1 MQKLLWGKSMKKTT
15 KIIRD
20 LIFAIAIII
29 CLLTTLIYINHKINL
44 SKESKKFIPM
54 GQMINVNGHSMHIY
68 TEGKGE
74 VPLVFMSGGGTSS
87 PTLDFKSLYS
97 LLSDHYK
104 IVVIEKF
111 GYGFSDIV
119 DTPRDI
125 DSILNDTRQAL
136 SLANIKGPYI
146 LFPHSMSGL
155 EALYWA
161 QLYPKE
167 VKGIVGL
174 DMAVPKAYENY
185 KINTTLIKIG
195 SVASKIGITRL
206 IPSLSE
212 SDAIKYGTLTDDE
225 KDLYKTIF
233 YRRTATSTML
243 NEVLE
248 VKNNAKKISQNTM
261 PNIPVLMFV
270 SNGIGTGWNE
280 NNWKKIQ
287 KTTAKEL
294 KNSEI
299 IYLNCPHYL
308 HDIEYKKISKKSIN
322 FIEKIKR

>member
-1 MQKLLWGKSMKKTT
+1 MKKIT
-15 KIIRD
+15 KIMVG
-20 LIFAIAIII
+20 LIFALVIII
-29 CLLTTLIYINHKINL
+29 CLLIALIYINHKINL
-44 SKESKKFIPM
+44 SKEDKKFIPM
-54 GQMINVNGHSMHIY
+54 GQMVNVNGHSMHIY
-68 TEGKGE
+68 TEGKGK

-87 PTLDFKSLYS
+87 PALDFKSLYS
-97 LLSDHYK
+97 LLSDNYK
-104 IVVIEKF
+104 IIVIEKF

-146 LFPHSMSGL
+146 LFPHSVSGL

-185 KINTTLIKIG
+185 KINTPLIKIS
-195 SVASKIGITRL
+195 SVASKLGITRL

-212 SDAIKYGTLTDDE
+212 SAAIKYGTLTDYE
-225 KDLYKTIF
+225 KDLYKTVF

-248 VKNNAKKISQNTM
+248 VKNNAKKVSKNAM
-261 PNIPVLMFV
+261 PTVPVLMFV
-270 SNGIGTGWNE
+270 SNGIGTGWDE
-280 NNWKKIQ
+280 NDWKKIQ

-299 IYLNCPHYL
+299 IYLNCSHYI
-308 HDIEYKKISKKSIN
+308 HDIEYKKIAKISVN
-322 FIEKIKR
+322 FIERIKK

>member
-1 MQKLLWGKSMKKTT
+1 MKRIT
-15 KIIRD
+15 KVIIA
-20 LIFAIAIII
+20 LIFTISIII
-29 CLLTTLIYINHKINL
+29 GLIIELIYINHKINL
-44 SKESKKFIPM
+44 SKEDKNFIPM
-54 GQMINVNGHSMHIY
+54 GQIVNVNGHSMHIY

-97 LLSDHYK
+97 LFSDNYK

-174 DMAVPKAYENY
+174 DMAFPKSYEDY
-185 KINTTLIKIG
+185 KINTPLIKIS
-195 SVASKIGITRL
+195 SVASKLGITRL

-248 VKNNAKKISQNTM
+248 VKNNAKKVSKNTM

-280 NNWKKIQ
+280 NDWKKIH

-294 KNSEI
+294 KNSQI
-299 IYLNCPHYL
+299 IYLNCSHYV
-308 HDIEYKKISKKSIN
+308 HDIEYKKIAKLSSN

>member
-1 MQKLLWGKSMKKTT
+1 MKKIT
-15 KIIRD
+15 KIMVG
-20 LIFAIAIII
+20 LIFALVIII
-29 CLLTTLIYINHKINL
+29 CLLIALIYINHKINL
-44 SKESKKFIPM
+44 SKEDKKFIPM
-54 GQMINVNGHSMHIY
+54 GQMVNVNGHSMHIY
-68 TEGKGE
+68 TEGKGK

-87 PTLDFKSLYS
+87 PALDFKSLYS
-97 LLSDHYK
+97 LLSDNYK
-104 IVVIEKF
+104 IIVIEKF
-111 GYGFSDIV
+111 GYGFSNIV

-146 LFPHSMSGL
+146 LFPHSVSGL

-185 KINTTLIKIG
+185 KINTPLIKIS

-212 SDAIKYGTLTDDE
+212 SAAIKYGTLTDDE
-225 KDLYKTIF
+225 KDLYKTVF

-248 VKNNAKKISQNTM
+248 VKNNAKKVSKNAM
-261 PNIPVLMFV
+261 PNVPVLMFV
-270 SNGIGTGWNE
+270 SNGIGTGWDE
-280 NNWKKIQ
+280 NDWKKIQ

-299 IYLNCPHYL
+299 IYLNCSHYI
-308 HDIEYKKISKKSIN
+308 HDIEYKKIAKISIN
-322 FIEKIKR
+322 FIERIKR

>member
-1 MQKLLWGKSMKKTT
+1 MKKIT
-15 KIIRD
+15 KIMVG
-20 LIFAIAIII
+20 LIFALVIII
-29 CLLTTLIYINHKINL
+29 CLLIALIYINHKINL
-44 SKESKKFIPM
+44 SKEDKKFIPM
-54 GQMINVNGHSMHIY
+54 GQMVNVNGHSMHIY

-119 DTPRDI
+119 NTPRDI

-167 VKGIVGL
+167 VKGIIGL

-195 SVASKIGITRL
+195 SIASKIGITRL

-225 KDLYKTIF
+225 KNLYKTIF

-248 VKNNAKKISQNTM
+248 VKNNAKKVSKNAM

-270 SNGIGTGWNE
+270 SNGIATGWDE
-280 NNWKKIQ
+280 NDWKKNQ
-287 KTTAKEL
+287 KIAAKEL

-299 IYLNCPHYL
+299 IYLNCSHYV
-308 HDIEYKKISKKSIN
+308 HDIEYKKIAKISIN
-322 FIEKIKR
+322 FIERVKR